1 MSLPPIL
8 NRALKAAYEGANEI
22 IHFSKQI
29 DNLKI
34 IEKGDNDFTTN
45 LDKYAEIK
53 VFDYLKQ
60 YYPNFGYFG
69 EESPDGSIEEKEL
82 TWILDP
88 LDGTRNFIHGHE

>member
-53 VFDYLKQ
+53 VFDYLNNTIQ
-60 YYPNFGYFG
+60 TLV
-69 EESPDGSIEEKEL
+69 ILEKRVL
-82 TWILDP
+82 MGLSKKKS
-88 LDGTRNFIHGHE
+88 